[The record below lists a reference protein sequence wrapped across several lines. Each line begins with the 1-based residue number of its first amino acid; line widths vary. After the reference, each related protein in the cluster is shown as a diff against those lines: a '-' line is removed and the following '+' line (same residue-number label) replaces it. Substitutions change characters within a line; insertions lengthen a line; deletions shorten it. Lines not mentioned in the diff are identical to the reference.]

1 RDRMEIK
8 ASVSEFILL
17 GLSTSREIQ
26 IFFFAVF
33 FLVYVAIIV
42 GNLLIVISVIVDTH
56 LHSPMYFFL
65 ANLSFFDLCLSS
77 VTTPKVIAD
86 LLRKRKTISL
96 WGCMAQMFFVHFFGG
111 GEMSLLIA
119 MAIDRYVA
127 ICKPLQYQ
135 TIMNHRVLIGF
146 LLLSWAIGSI
156 HTTSQMVFM
165 VGLPFCGPNVVD
177 SIFCDLPLVIKLACT
192 ETYILEL
199 LLLVTADSG
208 LLSFICFILLL
219 ISYTVILVTVRRRSS
234 GGLSKAL
241 STLSAHITVVTLFF
255 GPIIFIY
262 AWPFSSFSVDKFL
275 SVFYSIITPLLNPI
289 IYTLRNQ
296 EMKVAISRLKTKHT
310 HRIKP
315 KGALKMYS

>member
-1 RDRMEIK
+1 MDLLNNRS
-8 ASVSEFILL
+8 SVSEFILL
-17 GLSTSREIQ
+17 GLYTSQEIQ

-42 GNLLIVISVIVDTH
+42 GNLLIVISVIVDMH

-86 LLRKRKTISL
+86 LLRKHKTISL

-135 TIMNHRVLIGF
+135 TIMNYRVLIGF

-156 HTTSQMVFM
+156 HTTSQMVFT

-199 LLLVTADSG
+199 LVIANSG
-208 LLSFICFILLL
+208 FLSLICFILLL
-219 ISYTVILVTVRRRSS
+219 ISYIVMLVTIWQHSS
-234 GGLSKAL
+234 SASSKAV

-255 GPIIFIY
+255 GPAIFIY
-262 AWPFSSFSVDKFL
+262 VFPFKSYSVDKFL

-296 EMKVAISRLKTKHT
+296 EMKAAIKRLSSQHIGSWLT
-310 HRIKP
+310 
-315 KGALKMYS
+315 S